1 MLAASY
7 GKKEFPYYTYD
18 FHYEDFS
25 YYIVYDFEKAST
37 AINMQKK
44 TPTVVKPYICIYDK
58 IGNQWQSMPPWAQLY
73 VDHYEQPKTGFSI
86 SQGLFVIYLYTI
98 CTF

>member
-44 TPTVVKPYICIYDK
+44 PNSCEALH
-58 IGNQWQSMPPWAQLY
+58 M
-73 VDHYEQPKTGFSI
+73 
-86 SQGLFVIYLYTI
+86 YLW
-98 CTF
+98 